1 MKKFSNNVA
10 KIISNY
16 LNKNKILELFKYN
29 KNLQKKFG
37 IKKFDYQILFIKKNF
52 RKIDEYDPNKLQNY
66 LQLNYG
72 LFKEKEDL
80 ENLKNISLILKNEL
94 SQKKLKIKKYKNS
107 FSLTM
112 NSLRKISSNNNN
124 FYPNKLI
131 IKNIKGKLILPK
143 NINLDNIKH
152 LVISISDDISIP
164 VSVLIN
170 LEILVIKMFGEKLQN
185 YNIKFY
191 NDINDKKEI
200 FLNKLKKLQIINFKE
215 NSSYIKH
222 YHEDLKFNLNNLE
235 KLKIFTVCCEL
246 NGLENYF
253 NFGLLF
259 RSSFEDVNIN
269 SSNDL
274 TSFRSDSFE
283 DIKKVYKYFCEVIYK
298 NLKIMEYTLYDLFFQ
313 LKLQY
318 FRANILNDE
327 NYISYNYCDSTY
339 SSNYLENKT
348 IGKICLTKFEECRK
362 KELYF
367 KKFIYI
373 IPIDDLEEL
382 KFLYNFKGQNNR
394 LIEFNRLI
402 ENNDFS
408 TLFRNLEDE
417 ETKVDLFKN
426 SNKNQKFDNTLLLT
440 QKNYKIKELHIGHE
454 DYSIKDISNLIK
466 SINNFIVLRKFICYA
481 STDSKSIL
489 ILLEKLSELKLL
501 SEFHICCLKEK
512 QNQNKTKF
520 FEETDINY
528 IKKLFQEIEIKYDSN
543 NYLEKYEFIFKY
555 NK

>member
-1 MKKFSNNVA
+1 MKKISNKVA

-107 FSLTM
+107 FFLTM
-112 NSLRKISSNNNN
+112 KSLSKISSNNNN

-170 LEILVIKMFGEKLQN
+170 LEILVIKMFGLKIQN

-200 FLNKLKKLQIINFKE
+200 FLNKLKKLQIINLKE
-215 NSSYIKH
+215 RSPYKKH
-222 YHEDLKFNLNNLE
+222 YHEDLKFSLNNLE
-235 KLKIFTVCCEL
+235 KLKIFTVCLEL

-259 RSSFEDVNIN
+259 GSSFEDVNIN

-274 TSFRSDSFE
+274 TSFRSD
-283 DIKKVYKYFCEVIYK
+283 
-298 NLKIMEYTLYDLFFQ
+298 
-313 LKLQY
+313 
-318 FRANILNDE
+318 R
-327 NYISYNYCDSTY
+327 
-339 SSNYLENKT
+339 
-348 IGKICLTKFEECRK
+348 FEEK
-362 KELYF
+362 KKYINISV
-367 KKFIYI
+367 KSFI
-373 IPIDDLEEL
+373 
-382 KFLYNFKGQNNR
+382 
-394 LIEFNRLI
+394 
-402 ENNDFS
+402 
-408 TLFRNLEDE
+408 
-417 ETKVDLFKN
+417 
-426 SNKNQKFDNTLLLT
+426 
-440 QKNYKIKELHIGHE
+440 KI
-454 DYSIKDISNLIK
+454 
-466 SINNFIVLRKFICYA
+466 
-481 STDSKSIL
+481 
-489 ILLEKLSELKLL
+489 
-501 SEFHICCLKEK
+501 
-512 QNQNKTKF
+512 
-520 FEETDINY
+520 
-528 IKKLFQEIEIKYDSN
+528 
-543 NYLEKYEFIFKY
+543 
-555 NK
+555 